1 MRNENQVL
9 LEVEDD
15 GIGFTPDKLAQLQ
28 SELADDSGD
37 IRMESGFGIG
47 NVNKR
52 IRLYYGK
59 QFGVTV
65 KSEYNTGTCVSL
77 LIPAKK
83 DVSYQNGIS
92 VTEKE

>member
-1 MRNENQVL
+1 MRNENEIL

-15 GIGFTPDKLAQLQ
+15 GIGFPPDKLAQLQ
-28 SELADDSGD
+28 AELEDDSGD
-37 IRMESGFGIG
+37 IRLESGFGIG

-65 KSEYNTGTCVSL
+65 KSEYNTGTTVSL

-83 DVSYQNGIS
+83 DSSIQNGIS
-92 VTEKE
+92 VSEK